1 MYYRVIDLLRPE
13 SANFRS
19 AAATAHQYIIKHT
32 HEVSLLL
39 LALLIASDP
48 ALLFSQG
55 KKPDVKAFL
64 VALFGAEEFSKFSK
78 S

>member
-19 AAATAHQYIIKHT
+19 AAAAAHQYIISNT
-32 HEVSLLL
+32 SV
-39 LALLIASDP
+39 
-48 ALLFSQG
+48 G

>member
-1 MYYRVIDLLRPE
+1 MIDLLRPE

-19 AAATAHQYIIKHT
+19 AAAAAHQYIISNT
-32 HEVSLLL
+32 SV
-39 LALLIASDP
+39 
-48 ALLFSQG
+48 G

-64 VALFGAEEFSKFSK
+64 VALFGSEEFSKFSK

>member
-19 AAATAHQYIIKHT
+19 AANAAHQYIISNT
-32 HEVSLLL
+32 QQVSLLL
-39 LALLIASDP
+39 LAVLITSDL
-48 ALLFSQG
+48 ALLFSQA

-64 VALFGAEEFSKFSK
+64 VALFGSEEFSKFSK